1 MPYVTCPHCC
11 VTNYVALSY
20 LKRGERCP
28 ACEEPLGG
36 RASAVPQ
43 ISASAAGEEHRSGR
57 E

>member
-1 MPYVTCPHCC
+1 MPYVTCPHCR

-28 ACEEPLGG
+28 ACEQPLGE

-43 ISASAAGEEHRSGR
+43 IGASATGEEHRSGR